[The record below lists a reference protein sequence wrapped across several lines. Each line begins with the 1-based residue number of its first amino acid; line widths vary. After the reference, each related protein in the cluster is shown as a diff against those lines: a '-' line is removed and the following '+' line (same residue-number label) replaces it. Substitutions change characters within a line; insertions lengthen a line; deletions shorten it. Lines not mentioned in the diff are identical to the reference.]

1 MIEAHLIDRFVFS
14 LVAFESLSHYRDHVR
29 YVIKISRKCF
39 MLEMGNK
46 NGKKSAE
53 VGRVCYTV
61 SLFDF
66 LSRFYFGR
74 RHEVNGSS

>member
-39 MLEMGNK
+39 KLEMGNK
-46 NGKKSAE
+46 NGKKIAD
-53 VGRVCYTV
+53 VGRVHYTV
-61 SLFDF
+61 SL
-66 LSRFYFGR
+66 L
-74 RHEVNGSS
+74 